1 LAMDDTEIISAQPVW
16 DIKYVNEIEVIGWHL
31 ENSHGVIFYTPIENG
46 TYYGMVMFVRFSVRP
61 SVHPSVRHTLDNDS
75 FRSFSQ

>member
-1 LAMDDTEIISAQPVW
+1 MHSEVEQEGLYQNCEIHNRWVS
-16 DIKYVNEIEVIGWHL
+16 G
-31 ENSHGVIFYTPIENG
+31 SYTPVENG
-46 TYYGMVMFVRFSVRP
+46 TYYGMVL